1 MNAGIQRNFAMFY
14 IPALYVALFAF
25 AWAASHKAESTT
37 NDQRQRSGWMAS
49 HNAEEQQKK
58 AGYFKVEVMQEL
70 GKNERSLIAIR
81 MIVKADRSELKQ
93 W

>member
-1 MNAGIQRNFAMFY
+1 
-14 IPALYVALFAF
+14 
-25 AWAASHKAESTT
+25 
-37 NDQRQRSGWMAS
+37 MAS

-70 GKNERSLIAIR
+70 GKNKRSLIAIR

-93 W
+93 